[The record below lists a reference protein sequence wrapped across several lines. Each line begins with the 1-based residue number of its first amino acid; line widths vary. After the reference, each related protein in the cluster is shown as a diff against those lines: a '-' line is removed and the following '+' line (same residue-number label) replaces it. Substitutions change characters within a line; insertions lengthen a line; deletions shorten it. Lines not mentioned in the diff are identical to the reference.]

1 MSNVDEIKA
10 RLDIVDLVSESVQ
23 LRKSGKN
30 FTGFCPFHSNTRTP
44 SFVVFPDTGTWR
56 CFGACN
62 DGGDI
67 FKYVMKKE
75 GYDFAE
81 ALRRLAERAGV
92 QLRQFSPEQQEQRDE
107 LDRLRDLMEEAV
119 TFFRHQLVSTPAGRP
134 ALNYISGRG
143 FSEDSLEAWGLG
155 YAPGS
160 WEALLNH
167 FSEKG
172 ASPEDLLAA
181 GLVGERDSGGY
192 YDRFRNRIMFPIRD
206 SRGRMAGF
214 GARALSDE
222 DQPKYL
228 NSPQTDLFNKSQLL
242 YGLDRARKS
251 IRSEDEAVIVEGYLD
266 VIGLAQAGYT
276 NAVSPMG
283 TALTEQQLRQLKR
296 LTRRIV
302 LALDAD
308 AAGDKATLRGLQVA
322 RQTMD
327 HSADPVFDP
336 RGLVRHEARLQAD
349 IRVTTL
355 PDGKDPD
362 EIVQEDPDAWP
373 RLLDAARPIVEHV
386 MHSLAADRDLN
397 DPKVKTEIAE
407 QVLPLINDLP
417 NAIERD
423 TYTQKLARLLQVDE
437 RSLAGPAPERRRSR
451 PFARPQPP
459 ANGDAAP
466 GGLAPHLQDSSFKLE
481 AHCLSI
487 LIRHPELIYRVN
499 RALQESN
506 LERMSSEDFEH
517 SDLQEMFRLS
527 LDALE
532 QDILEPASYTLDNL
546 PLPLLDRADEL
557 LQTSQQ
563 LDPSGERV
571 FEDLLRTII
580 MLRRRKLH
588 KGNEQMRFLQQA
600 AQEEG
605 DLKASE
611 YQQVMVQ
618 NTLSLQRLDKAYGAF
633 SNRNLSKAK

>member
-30 FTGFCPFHSNTRTP
+30 FSGFCPFHSNTRTP

-75 GYDFAE
+75 GYDFPE

-92 QLRQFSPEQQEQRDE
+92 ELRQYTPEEQEQRDE

-119 TFFRHQLVSTPAGRP
+119 TFFRHQLVSTPAGKP
-134 ALNYISGRG
+134 ALDYLHGRSFG
-143 FSEDSLEAWGLG
+143 DERLGAWGLG
-155 YAPGS
+155 YAPNS
-160 WEALLNH
+160 WDALLNH

-172 ASPEDLLAA
+172 HSPEDLLAA
-181 GLVGERDSGGY
+181 GLVSQRDSGGY
-192 YDRFRNRIMFPIRD
+192 YDRFRNRVMFPIRD

-228 NSPQTDLFNKSQLL
+228 NSPQTDLFNKSHLL

-355 PDGKDPD
+355 PEGQDPD
-362 EIVQEDPDAWP
+362 EVVQADPDAWP

-386 MHSLAADRDLN
+386 MYSLAEGRELD

-437 RSLAGPAPERRRSR
+437 RSLAGPAPERRRPR

-459 ANGDAAP
+459 ANGAAE
-466 GGLAPHLQDSSFKLE
+466 GARLAPHLQDSTFKLE

-499 RALQESN
+499 RALQEAA
-506 LERMSSEDFEH
+506 LERISSEDFEH
-517 SDLQEMFRLS
+517 SDLQELFSLS

-532 QDILEPASYTLDNL
+532 QDIIEPARYTLGNL

-618 NTLSLQRLDKAYGAF
+618 NTLNLQRLDKAYGAF